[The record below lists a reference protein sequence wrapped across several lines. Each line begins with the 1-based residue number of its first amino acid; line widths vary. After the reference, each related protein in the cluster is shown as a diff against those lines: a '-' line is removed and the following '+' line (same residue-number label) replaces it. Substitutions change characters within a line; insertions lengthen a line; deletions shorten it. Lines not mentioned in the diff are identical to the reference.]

1 MCWNIYPKMK
11 TFEGNKITSIY
22 DKEHKHWVMEGWG
35 KETWDVFPPTSLLLP
50 RSPYSLHC
58 NIPSKSV

>member
-1 MCWNIYPKMK
+1 MCWNIYPEMK

-22 DKEHKHWVMEGWG
+22 DKENKHWVMEEGDLG
-35 KETWDVFPPTSLLLP
+35 CMIPPTSLLLP

-58 NIPSKSV
+58 NIPSMSV